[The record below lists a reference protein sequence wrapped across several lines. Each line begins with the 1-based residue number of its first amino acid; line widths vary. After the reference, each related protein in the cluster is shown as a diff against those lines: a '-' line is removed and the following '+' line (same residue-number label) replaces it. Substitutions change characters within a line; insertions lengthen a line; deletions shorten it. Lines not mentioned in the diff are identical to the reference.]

1 MQTRIAAVKH
11 YQSKLHAMWDLFKKF
26 TRGIL
31 ADGDALW
38 KQRCIFEAKT
48 CVLAPQV
55 LVRAHQEHGLS
66 LQYLWL
72 GVQAWN
78 SFDSLSFAFPPLCFP
93 IVPPDC
99 CVFSVP
105 PFSPYT
111 SHSSHPPLSPAA
123 RQISYTFCP
132 PPPTCPSHFSLLATV
147 YTPRLLVPSR
157 PSLPGGCVQP
167 YMVSEHHGLLAVR
180 A

>member
-1 MQTRIAAVKH
+1 MQRRQTRIVAVKH
-11 YQSKLHAMWDLFKKF
+11 YQSKLHTMWDLFKKF

-72 GVQAWN
+72 GVQA
-78 SFDSLSFAFPPLCFP
+78 
-93 IVPPDC
+93 
-99 CVFSVP
+99 
-105 PFSPYT
+105 
-111 SHSSHPPLSPAA
+111 
-123 RQISYTFCP
+123 
-132 PPPTCPSHFSLLATV
+132 
-147 YTPRLLVPSR
+147 
-157 PSLPGGCVQP
+157 
-167 YMVSEHHGLLAVR
+167 
-180 A
+180 

>member
-1 MQTRIAAVKH
+1 MQRRQTRIAAVKH
-11 YQSKLHAMWDLFKKF
+11 YQSKLHTMWDLFKKF

-48 CVLAPQV
+48 CVLAPHV

-66 LQYLWL
+66 LHYLWL
-72 GVQAWN
+72 GVQAQN

-132 PPPTCPSHFSLLATV
+132 PPPNLSVSLFPPRYCLHSSPPCPLA
-147 YTPRLLVPSR
+147 
-157 PSLPGGCVQP
+157 SLPARRMCAAL
-167 YMVSEHHGLLAVR
+167 HGQ
-180 A
+180 

>member
-132 PPPTCPSHFSLLATV
+132 PPQPVRLTFPSSLLF
-147 YTPRLLVPSR
+147 TPLASLSPRVPPCPEDVCS
-157 PSLPGGCVQP
+157 PTWS
-167 YMVSEHHGLLAVR
+167 VSTTAS
-180 A
+180 